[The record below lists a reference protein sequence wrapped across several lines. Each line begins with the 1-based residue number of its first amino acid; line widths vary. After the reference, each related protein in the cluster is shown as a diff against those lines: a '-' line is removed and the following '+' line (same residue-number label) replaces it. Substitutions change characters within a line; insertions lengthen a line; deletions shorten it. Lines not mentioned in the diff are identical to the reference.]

1 LNRLLALGFLL
12 VAAGIAVVAFGS
24 AGEARGSIGGF
35 VLIGPFPIV
44 FGTGSGG
51 GELALLSVL
60 LGGLMILLLLLMSV
74 RLRSLT
80 RKGREET
87 DK

>member
-12 VAAGIAVVAFGS
+12 VAAGIALVAFGS
-24 AGEARGSIGGF
+24 AGEAGASTGGF
-35 VLIGPFPIV
+35 ILIGPFPIV
-44 FGTGSGG
+44 FGTGSSGG
-51 GELALLSVL
+51 NLALLSVL
-60 LGGLMILLLLLMSV
+60 LGGLMILMLFVMSV
-74 RLRSLT
+74 RFGGLT